1 MAIETSKMTVAVV
14 LAPGGDAGI
23 ACSKL
28 SVTVVLANNN
38 PRSGTGTHPAVL
50 QIIT

>member
-1 MAIETSKMTVAVV
+1 MAIETSKLAISVV
-14 LAPGGDAGI
+14 LAPGGDAGL

-38 PRSGTGTHPAVL
+38 PRSGGGNQPSSVT
-50 QIIT
+50 IIS

>member
-1 MAIETSKMTVAVV
+1 MAIETSKLTVAVV

-28 SVTVVLANNN
+28 SVSVVLANNN
-38 PRSGTGTHPAVL
+38 PRSAGGNQPNQVT
-50 QIIT
+50 IIT